1 MPATYDNNESKRWLI
16 AKIRELD
23 SEGLTQREIGQQ
35 LQLTQQTISY
45 ALQKL
50 REQDRLALE
59 NHHKILASTYRQ
71 TLDNL
76 LRIRRSLWEDLKQ
89 TTDKR
94 TKASFYHELQEVNLK
109 IMELASSNDIVLA
122 TVRNAERIAQEAK
135 KDLQKA
141 RAKAI
146 TSGGAPSEQE
156 VVVVEEVEGYDDIPI
171 DDSSSSSSGDSSDVV
186 EEEEEAVEEE
196 AQANAVSATAHDND
210 IGEEIE
216 QVDDSGTYSMYGAN
230 GACTWL

>member
-59 NHHKILASTYRQ
+59 NHHKMLASTYRQ

-122 TVRNAERIAQEAK
+122 TVRNAEKIAAEAK

-141 RAKAI
+141 RARVVD

-156 VVVVEEVEGYDDIPI
+156 VEIVEEVEGYEDIPI
-171 DDSSSSSSGDSSDVV
+171 GDDDSSSGDSGVV
-186 EEEEEAVEEE
+186 EE
-196 AQANAVSATAHDND
+196 AQASVTSATAHDSD
-210 IGEEIE
+210 VYDDSEEIA
-216 QVDDSGTYSMYGAN
+216 QVDSSSGTMGHR
-230 GACTWL
+230 GIGV